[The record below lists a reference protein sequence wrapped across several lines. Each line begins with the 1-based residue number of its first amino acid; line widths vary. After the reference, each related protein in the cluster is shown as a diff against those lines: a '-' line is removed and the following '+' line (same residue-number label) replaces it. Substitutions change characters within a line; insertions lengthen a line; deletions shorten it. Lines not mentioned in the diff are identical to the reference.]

1 MRSCWCWCLSTVEGF
16 LRIAGAIPFAPSVL
30 LVLFLGHAL
39 FQIERRHCGAGRGH
53 GSTLVARRCSVVLFS
68 GRQWSAGICG
78 SGGCFGWKLSAS
90 LGISGGVDGL

>member
-1 MRSCWCWCLSTVEGF
+1 LSVVESF
-16 LRIAGAIPFAPSVL
+16 LGIAGAVPFAPSVL

-53 GSTLVARRCSVVLFS
+53 GSTLVACRSGVGLLS
-68 GRQWSAGICG
+68 GRQWSAGMCG
-78 SGGCFGWKLSAS
+78 SSGCSGWKLSAS